1 MQLLSRLIP
10 ETSEGRRQLAVLAV
24 LVAFAMVVVI
34 VTSIVLA
41 AIGQVARHANDLD
54 DGRSQETTNG
64 ALQTFVWQLKATLN
78 DYAAWDDAAQYVY
91 APDQQDWVI
100 SNIGD
105 MTVNSDLFDTAF
117 VVGLDRKVYM
127 AYRHGKPLEETL
139 DSYFS
144 PAIATLFINASAPQ
158 SRAAP
163 EAAGFVETRDG
174 IAAAGVS
181 LVRMKSGELSVPVR
195 DQRYLVYARH
205 LNEDKVRKLS
215 DTYVI
220 PGLRLVGPEV
230 MSPYFAPIIDAT
242 GKLLAK
248 LVWTSR
254 VPGDAS
260 FEQARPLVLV
270 AVGIVGCFFL
280 GLLLLGVIAMRR
292 LKEDETRAQKL
303 AMEDRLSGLLNRSG
317 FYAGL
322 EKLIRT
328 ARDEKCSVFLL
339 YLDLDGF
346 KEVNDA
352 YGHGTG
358 DQLIRGVSAGLQVLV
373 PPDAMLAR
381 IGGDEFAV
389 AIATRQSEEVARKL
403 GEVVLSFFA
412 EPLVIGERVAT
423 VGASIGIAASPLG
436 LVDCDEALRRAD
448 LAMYKAKENGRGRIF
463 AYDPDMDA
471 DREEKNRIEIDLRRA
486 IENGE
491 LTVAYQPVVR
501 AIDCAIVGVEALVR
515 WTRAGHGPVPPDS
528 FIPVAET
535 TGLIDALGMFVLRT
549 ACLQILEWPDLHV
562 AINISPGQF
571 RNPAFTVNVA
581 DVIRQ
586 TGVDPERITLEV
598 TEGYF
603 IQNPARARWTI
614 DRLKAIGVKIALDD
628 FGAGFSSV
636 GYLRQ
641 FGFDR
646 MKIDRSLVAAVHD
659 SVKAR
664 DLLQATVAMARA
676 LDIPVTA
683 EGIEEER
690 QALALR
696 SCGCDEMQGFHFGRP
711 APAAEIAALLSERG
725 GRVIA
730 A

>member
-24 LVAFAMVVVI
+24 LVAFAMVVVV

-41 AIGQVARHANDLD
+41 AIGQVARHANALD

-64 ALQTFVWQLKATLN
+64 ALQTFVLQLKATLN

-91 APDQQDWVI
+91 APDQHEWVV

-117 VVGLDRKVYM
+117 VVGLDRKIYM
-127 AYRHGKPLEETL
+127 AYRHGQPIEETL

-144 PAIATLFINASAPQ
+144 PAIETLFANASAPEA
-158 SRAAP
+158 RAAP
-163 EAAGFVETRDG
+163 EAVGFVETSDG

-181 LVRMKSGELSVPVR
+181 LVRMKSGELSVPVE
-195 DQRYLVYARH
+195 DQRYLIYARH
-205 LNEDKVRKLS
+205 LNVEKVSKLS
-215 DTYVI
+215 EIYVI
-220 PGLRLVGPEV
+220 PGLALVDVEAAN
-230 MSPYFAPIIDAT
+230 PYFAPIVDAT

-280 GLLLLGVIAMRR
+280 GLLLLGVVAMRR

-303 AMEDRLSGLLNRSG
+303 AMHDRLSGLLNRSG

-389 AIATRQSEEVARKL
+389 AIVTRQSEELARKL
-403 GEVVLSFFA
+403 GEAVLTFFA

-463 AYDPDMDA
+463 AYDPGMDA
-471 DREEKNRIEIDLRRA
+471 DREEKNRMEIDLRRA
-486 IENGE
+486 IESAE

-501 AIDCAIVGVEALVR
+501 AADCAIIGVEALVR
-515 WTRAGHGPVPPDS
+515 WTRAGHGPVPPDN

-535 TGLIDALGMFVLRT
+535 TGLIDSLGMFVLRT

-581 DVIRQ
+581 AVIRQ

-659 SVKAR
+659 STKAR

-696 SCGCDEMQGFHFGRP
+696 SCGCDELQGFYFGRP
-711 APAAEIAALLSERG
+711 APAAEIAALLSKRG